1 MMQQGMKRWECDVI
15 LKPNGAT
22 SVALEARDRGAAEIA
37 ARVWA
42 GRNGYG
48 RDVVK
53 RVVVRPAGE
62 KVAPNGEGWG

>member
-1 MMQQGMKRWECDVI
+1 MQPGMKRWDCDVW

-22 SVALEARDRGAAEIA
+22 SVTIEARDRGAAEIA

-42 GRNGYG
+42 RQNGYG

-62 KVAPNGEGWG
+62 KVGPTGEGWG